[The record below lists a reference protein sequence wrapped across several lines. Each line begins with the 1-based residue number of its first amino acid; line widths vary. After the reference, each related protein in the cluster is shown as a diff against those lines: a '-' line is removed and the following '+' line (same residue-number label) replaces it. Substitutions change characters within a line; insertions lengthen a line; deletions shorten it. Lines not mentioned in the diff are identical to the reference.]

1 MVEAKSNASQ
11 SSVMAAM
18 IPIMFCFFSMG
29 FVDLCGVCSN
39 QIKTEFNLTDAQ
51 ANLVPT
57 LTFIWFFICSVPVSL
72 LMNKIGRKNTVIVS
86 MIITCVAM
94 AVPMFTGSYYGLV
107 VAFSIV
113 GIGNVF
119 LQTSL
124 NPLVSNV
131 ISPQHLAS
139 TLTFGQFIKAFVGIT
154 GPLILGWCLASGP
167 ITTMYENNPA
177 ENALPESTSSALEA
191 GNQPPAFAPA
201 DIAAN
206 TAQASSSSTLPN
218 FGLSWRAMFPYY
230 GVIGLIA
237 LFLIWRVQIHE
248 EKQDKVSGFGECLR
262 LLGDGFVLCC
272 FIAIICHVGIDVGT
286 NTTAPRFLKEV
297 WPGQPDS
304 IYLFACTVYFVARMI
319 SCLLGA
325 WLLRVMPAKLFF
337 LCGVI
342 LVGAGLILL
351 WTSPTRTM
359 VYISVILIALGNSNL
374 FSVAFSQAL
383 NRRPNEGNE
392 VSGLMIMGVSGG
404 AIIPPAMGIASDAL
418 NSQGGAVLVLMLACA
433 FLLFYT
439 FMIKSINTGKN

>member
-1 MVEAKSNASQ
+1 MVDAKGQVAQ

-39 QIKTEFNLTDAQ
+39 QLKTDFKLTDSQ

-57 LTFIWFFICSVPVSL
+57 LTFVWFFICSVPVSL

-94 AVPMFTGSYYGLV
+94 VVPMFTGSYYGLV

-131 ISPQHLAS
+131 VSPQHLAS
-139 TLTFGQFIKAFVGIT
+139 TMTFGQFIKAFVGIT
-154 GPLILGWCLASGP
+154 GPLILGWCLATGS
-167 ITTMYENNPA
+167 IATMYENNPP
-177 ENALPESTSSALEA
+177 ENALPESTASALEA

-201 DIAAN
+201 DTVEKATAA
-206 TAQASSSSTLPN
+206 STSVLPN

-230 GVIGLIA
+230 GIIGLIA
-237 LFLIWRVQIHE
+237 LFLIWRVHIHE
-248 EKQDKVSGFGECLR
+248 EKPDKVSGFMECIR

-286 NTTAPRFLKEV
+286 NTTAPRFLEEV
-297 WPGQPDS
+297 WPGQPNS
-304 IYLFACTVYFVARMI
+304 VYLFACTVYFIARMI

-325 WLLRVMPAKLFF
+325 WLLRIMPPKLFF
-337 LCGVI
+337 LCSVI
-342 LVGAGLILL
+342 LVGVGLILL
-351 WTSPTRTM
+351 WTSPSRTM

-404 AIIPPAMGIASDAL
+404 AIIPPAMGIASDAFK
-418 NSQGGAVLVLMLACA
+418 SQGGAVIVLMLSCA

-439 FMIKSINTGKN
+439 FLIKSINTEKS